1 MTGDPRQE
9 RRRFSVTETHP
20 ALPTLGGLQL
30 PPEGRSLDVLRS
42 RPFLLFLGSTVA
54 TTAGLWLFETT
65 LYWTALS
72 STGSADATGLI
83 LTALIVPVLL
93 FIIPMGVLTDRWG
106 DRRLLLLSQLGWLA
120 TMVAAVLIAASG
132 RLTFSVALVLALADG
147 LIDAVWVVP
156 AQVLLA
162 RLVDRP
168 LMAKAIAFGT
178 LQVAFGRIIGG
189 YGAGRVLASAGP
201 TATFALGATCLLIG
215 FLLMAFL
222 RPKHSFA
229 DRRAHSGLL
238 DGARFAAS
246 HRPVLALYTMGSSI
260 ALFLY
265 GYLSILP
272 VVSRNLLH
280 TGPDGLGL
288 MTGAGGV
295 GTLVAVWLIDPLG
308 RRLGRGTALLG
319 SAAVASVAM
328 VVLGVSRSQV
338 VSVVAA
344 GAITGS
350 LMFYSATNTTLLQSL
365 APPDLRGRVLSFFG
379 LAFWAMMPVSGLGA
393 GYLADR
399 FGVSPALVVMGLAA
413 SVGLV
418 AIKLFYRP
426 LSELDV
432 SEQGVFRMRRPAGL
446 VTQEQAGSAQ

>member
-1 MTGDPRQE
+1 MSENVRRDE
-9 RRRFSVTETHP
+9 RRRFSATETHP
-20 ALPTLGGLQL
+20 ALPTLGGVQL
-30 PPEGRSLDVLRS
+30 PPEGRSIEVLRS
-42 RPFLLFLGSTVA
+42 RPFLVFLASTVA

-93 FIIPMGVLTDRWG
+93 FILPMGVVTDRWG
-106 DRRLLLLSQLGWLA
+106 DRRLLLLSQVAWLA
-120 TMVAAVLIAASG
+120 TMVAAVLIAHLG
-132 RLTFSVALVLALADG
+132 RLTFSVAILLALADG

-201 TATFALGATCLLIG
+201 TATFTLGATCLLIG
-215 FLLMAFL
+215 VVLMAFL

-246 HRPVLALYTMGSSI
+246 HRPVLALYTMGASV

-272 VVSRNLLH
+272 VVSRSLLH
-280 TGPDGLGL
+280 AGPDGLGL
-288 MTGAGGV
+288 MTGAGGI

-308 RRLGRGTALLG
+308 RRLGRGTSLLG
-319 SAAVASVAM
+319 AAAVASVAM
-328 VVLGVSRSQV
+328 VVLGASRSQV
-338 VSVVAA
+338 LSAVAA
-344 GAITGS
+344 GTITGS

-393 GYLADR
+393 GYIADR
-399 FGVSPALVVMGLAA
+399 FGVSPALVAMGLAA
-413 SVGLV
+413 GIGLV
-418 AIKLFYRP
+418 AIKVFYRP
-426 LSELDV
+426 LSNLDV
-432 SEQGVFRMRRPAGL
+432 SDDGTFVMRGPASLVAERPAH
-446 VTQEQAGSAQ
+446 

>member
-1 MTGDPRQE
+1 MARDE
-9 RRRFSVTETHP
+9 RRRFSATETHP
-20 ALPTLGGLQL
+20 ALPTLGGMQ
-30 PPEGRSLDVLRS
+30 PPHEGRSVDVLRS
-42 RPFLLFLGSTVA
+42 PSFLVFLGSTVA

-93 FIIPMGVLTDRWG
+93 FIIPMGVVTDRWG
-106 DRRLLLLSQLGWLA
+106 DRRLLLLSQAGWLV
-120 TMVAAVLIAASG
+120 TMVAAVLIAHFG
-132 RLTFSVALVLALADG
+132 RLTFSVAVILALADG
-147 LIDAVWVVP
+147 VIDAVWVVP

-162 RLVDRP
+162 RLVERP
-168 LMAKAIAFGT
+168 LTAKAIAFGT

-189 YGAGRVLASAGP
+189 YGAGRVLESAGP

-215 FLLMAFL
+215 LVLMSFL

-229 DRRAHSGLL
+229 DRRAHNGLL
-238 DGARFAAS
+238 DGLRFAAS
-246 HRPVLALYTMGSSI
+246 HRPVLALYTMGASV

-280 TGPDGLGL
+280 AGPDGLGL
-288 MTGAGGV
+288 MTGAGGI
-295 GTLVAVWLIDPLG
+295 GTLLGVWLIDPVG
-308 RRLGRGTALLG
+308 RRLGRGTSLLA
-319 SAAVASVAM
+319 SAGLASLAM
-328 VVLGVSRSQV
+328 VVLGVSRSQA
-338 VSVVAA
+338 VSAAAA
-344 GAITGS
+344 GTITGS

-399 FGVSPALVVMGLAA
+399 FGVSPALVAMGLAA
-413 SVGLV
+413 GVGLV
-418 AIKLFYRP
+418 AIKVFYRP
-426 LSELDV
+426 LSDLDV
-432 SEQGVFRMRRPAGL
+432 SRDGGFVMRRTAALATEKNYDPRPL
-446 VTQEQAGSAQ
+446 

>member
-1 MTGDPRQE
+1 MGSVPREE
-9 RRRFSVTETHP
+9 RRRFSATETHP
-20 ALPTLGGLQL
+20 ALPTLGGLQV
-30 PPEGRSLDVLRS
+30 PPEGRSIDVLRS
-42 RPFLLFLGSTVA
+42 RSFLLFLGSTIA

-106 DRRLLLLSQLGWLA
+106 DRRLLLLSQLAWLA
-120 TMVAAVLIAASG
+120 TMVAAVLIADAG
-132 RLTFSVALVLALADG
+132 RLTFSVALALALADG

-215 FLLMAFL
+215 FVLMAFL

-229 DRRAHSGLL
+229 DRRAHDRLL

-280 TGPDGLGL
+280 AGPNGLGL

-319 SAAVASVAM
+319 SAVVASLAM
-328 VVLGVSRSQV
+328 VLLGISRSEV
-338 VSVVAA
+338 ASVVAA
-344 GAITGS
+344 GTITGS
-350 LMFYSATNTTLLQSL
+350 LMFYSATNTTLLQAL
-365 APPDLRGRVLSFFG
+365 APPELRGRVLSFFG

-413 SVGLV
+413 CIGLLG
-418 AIKLFYRP
+418 IKMFYRP
-426 LSELDV
+426 LSQLDV
-432 SEQGVFRMRRPAGL
+432 SDEGTFVMRRTAAL
-446 VTQEQAGSAQ
+446 VTQEQAP